1 MFPLKPAVSQRLV
14 ISLFGIS
21 IVQLSWRWAAGHF
34 YSLPPEAYAGFVTIT
49 TNAMYVTGA
58 IVVFMVTGRMVY
70 DWKVGANQI
79 QEVVSTITK
88 VKQDIF
94 EKITHNAKEEDYT
107 TTTDEIPIQQH
118 P

>member
-1 MFPLKPAVSQRLV
+1 MEIPRLSKAVSQRLV
-14 ISLFGIS
+14 VSLVGIAVIQIS
-21 IVQLSWRWAAGHF
+21 WKWATEHF

-70 DWKVGANQI
+70 DWRVGTNQV

-88 VKQDIF
+88 VKQDIS
-94 EKITHNAKEEDYT
+94 EKVTHNAKENDYET
-107 TTTDEIPIQQH
+107 SV
-118 P
+118 